1 MSDKIIKCVIITLSI
16 SAWSLQTYASS
27 QMTKLIFYT
36 EDISIQFENSILLEQ
51 EAKANETSIHNFYE
65 KLEKLPF
72 RPLLLQLTRYK
83 KKLNLNSYLYSE
95 LVQETVRNIYGD
107 RNSNYRTLI
116 HWYILAKSG
125 YDARLTHAGPSI
137 YLYAYTRDEIYSVQ
151 IIKLGNKEFVNL
163 SDLKDSD
170 KNIKSNSYYIV
181 EFVPNAHGKP
191 ISFRLNK
198 LPNFQSRPLKRKLV
212 FAHRNQLYRF
222 DITMDENLI
231 DLMRSYPLINPDYYI
246 ETPLSNALKKS
257 LVPKLKQLVEKK
269 GTIEAVQFL
278 LSLTRTAF
286 DYKTDK
292 DNFGKNKPMI
302 PDEVLFYSASDCE
315 DRSALFYTLV
325 KELLDVP
332 LIVVD
337 YPEHLT
343 IGVALPENIGKPLY
357 YEGRQYTIC
366 DPTGPSD
373 SDAMGIYP
381 KGYEELPYKVALS
394 FK

>member
-1 MSDKIIKCVIITLSI
+1 MSDQIIKCVIITLSI
-16 SAWSLQTYASS
+16 FAWSLQTFAAP
-27 QMTKLIFYT
+27 QTTNLMFYT

-51 EAKANETSIHNFYE
+51 EAKANETSIHNFYQS
-65 KLEKLPF
+65 LEKLPF

-95 LVQETVRNIYGD
+95 LVQEAVRNIYG
-107 RNSNYRTLI
+107 NQSNNYRTLI
-116 HWYILAKSG
+116 HWYILSKSG
-125 YDARLTHAGPSI
+125 YDARLTHAGPNI
-137 YLYAYTRDEIYSVQ
+137 YLYAYTKDEVYNVQ
-151 IIKLGNKEFVNL
+151 IIKLENKEFVNL
-163 SDLKDSD
+163 SDLKNTD
-170 KNIKSNSYYIV
+170 KNVKNNSYYVV
-181 EFVPNAHGKP
+181 EFVPNRHGKP

-198 LPNFQSRPLKRKLV
+198 LPKFQSRPLERQLV

-231 DLMRSYPLINPDYYI
+231 DLMRSYPLINHDYYI
-246 ETPLSNALKKS
+246 ETPLSNALKES

-286 DYKTDK
+286 DYKSDK

-325 KELLDVP
+325 KELLDLP

-343 IGVALPENIGKPLY
+343 IGISLPENIGKPLY
-357 YEGRQYTIC
+357 YQGRKYTIC
-366 DPTGPSD
+366 DPTGPSN

-381 KGYEELPYKVALS
+381 KGYEKLPYKVALS
-394 FK
+394 FR